1 MQQADLYYTQ
11 YAMLLHHNIEII
23 LWPQI
28 MVTIP
33 PYLYVEKLGGVIIV
47 ENSGNIHL
55 QLGNL
60 DFIANVNKLSVKWQ
74 KEHPT
79 TSSQLQKGLK
89 LTVLHFRISCF
100 TIFMK

>member
-1 MQQADLYYTQ
+1 
-11 YAMLLHHNIEII
+11 
-23 LWPQI
+23 

-60 DFIANVNKLSVKWQ
+60 DFIANVNKLSVK
-74 KEHPT
+74 
-79 TSSQLQKGLK
+79 
-89 LTVLHFRISCF
+89 
-100 TIFMK
+100 